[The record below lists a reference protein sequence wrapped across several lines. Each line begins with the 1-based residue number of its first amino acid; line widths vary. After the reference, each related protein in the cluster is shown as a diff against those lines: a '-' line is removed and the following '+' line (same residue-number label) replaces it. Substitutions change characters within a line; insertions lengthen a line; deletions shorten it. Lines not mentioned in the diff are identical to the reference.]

1 MKCFIGLQHLGLERH
16 TCTFNRLLLRVARG
30 KEWEKVLH
38 VFRHMLDTGVPV
50 DTETYNTL
58 IGACIRGT
66 LSSPLFHSSLH
77 KEDGHV

>member
-1 MKCFIGLQHLGLERH
+1 MKCFVGLQHLGLERQ
-16 TCTFNRLLLRVARG
+16 TCTFNTLLLRVARG

-58 IGACIRGT
+58 VGACIRGN
-66 LSSPLFHSSLH
+66 LSSPCLHSCLCAV
-77 KEDGHV
+77 DGHS